1 VRTHVYTCVRFHFA
15 YTSKDSPGAR
25 CSTFPP
31 LEAALASSSFT
42 CVWEGGRKDPMRE
55 GDLTGQCGKN
65 LASKALTCTCQVAVG
80 SRQHAL
86 VPKKARAVRTRDIKA
101 NGLGAHFKSCCATA
115 KLSDRADLLGG
126 GLLAH
131 GVDYDPP
138 VSRTA
143 STCRGLT
150 VSNGATLSS
159 IQATSESGQYKN
171 RPTLSV
177 MYVPLE
183 VNRFVTSI
191 LLIGQ

>member
-1 VRTHVYTCVRFHFA
+1 MCSLSVCGFVRTHVYTCVRFHFA

-65 LASKALTCTCQVAVG
+65 LASKALTCNCQVAVG

-131 GVDYDPP
+131 GVDYYPP
-138 VSRTA
+138 VGRTA

-150 VSNGATLSS
+150 VSNTLVNSS
-159 IQATSESGQYKN
+159 NFGIWT
-171 RPTLSV
+171 
-177 MYVPLE
+177 
-183 VNRFVTSI
+183 I
-191 LLIGQ
+191 